1 MGAGGAVGLDC
12 GSEYGPGKVAVE
24 AATSF
29 PSPGRR
35 MNAVNRAVEASFNNV
50 DDLLWQER
58 HGSLASRGPIRLTR
72 SGRVA
77 PLIELAIA
85 QMAMPAAY
93 SEILVEAPFAKLI
106 SSAIHGTISG
116 NAYADKMGVFPLSRH
131 RPGSSSH
138 EVWEQWAHRAQNAAV
153 ESNFPRALVAGLIG
167 ALGELQDNVY
177 EHSGKPDSGLVA
189 YAVSPSAFEFIVA
202 DGGMGAL
209 ASLHMNP
216 AYAHLKTTAEALELA
231 MSDRA
236 SRFGSDTGR
245 GYGIGTLFK
254 ALAQDAGELRFR
266 SGDYAIW
273 IEGDR
278 PPLTG
283 RKHVVQKAWLDGF
296 AVSVRCTLPN
306 GPNNGRA

>member
-1 MGAGGAVGLDC
+1 
-12 GSEYGPGKVAVE
+12 
-24 AATSF
+24 
-29 PSPGRR
+29 
-35 MNAVNRAVEASFNNV
+35 MNAANGAVEASFDNV

-72 SGRVA
+72 SGRIA

-85 QMAMPAAY
+85 QAALPVAY
-93 SEILVEAPFAKLI
+93 REISVEAPFAKLI
-106 SSAIHGTISG
+106 SRAMCGEISG
-116 NAYADKMGVFPLSRH
+116 NAYTDKMGVFPLSQH

-138 EVWEQWAHRAQNAAV
+138 EIWEQWAHRAQNAAM
-153 ESNFPRALVAGLIG
+153 ESNFPRRLVAGLIG

-189 YAVSPSAFEFIVA
+189 YAVSANAFEFIVA

-209 ASLHMNP
+209 ASLRTNP
-216 AYAHLKTTAEALELA
+216 AYAHLKTAAEALELA

-236 SRFGSDTGR
+236 SRFGADAGR

-254 ALAQDAGELRFR
+254 ALARDAGELRFR
-266 SGDYAIW
+266 SGDYAIS
-273 IEGDR
+273 IEGNR
-278 PPLTG
+278 PTLTG

-296 AVSVRCTLPN
+296 AVSVRCTPPN
-306 GPNNGRA
+306 GPNNDRS

>member
-1 MGAGGAVGLDC
+1 
-12 GSEYGPGKVAVE
+12 
-24 AATSF
+24 
-29 PSPGRR
+29 
-35 MNAVNRAVEASFNNV
+35 MNAAIGAVEASFDNV

-72 SGRVA
+72 SGRIA

-85 QMAMPAAY
+85 HAALPVAY
-93 SEILVEAPFAKLI
+93 REVSVEAPFAKLI
-106 SSAIHGTISG
+106 SRARSGEISG
-116 NAYADKMGVFPLSRH
+116 NRYADKMGVFPLSQH

-138 EVWEQWAHRAQNAAV
+138 ERWEQWAHRAQNAAV
-153 ESNFPRALVAGLIG
+153 ESNFPRRLVAGLMG

-189 YAVSPSAFEFIVA
+189 YAVSANAFEFIVA

-209 ASLHMNP
+209 ASLRMNP
-216 AYAHLKTTAEALELA
+216 AYTHLKSAAEALELA

-236 SRFGSDTGR
+236 SRFGSNTGR

-254 ALAQDAGELRFR
+254 ALARDAGELRFR
-266 SGDYAIW
+266 SGDYAIS
-273 IEGDR
+273 IDGDG
-278 PPLTG
+278 PALTG

-296 AVSVRCTLPN
+296 AVSVRCTPPN
-306 GPNNGRA
+306 GPNNDRA